1 MSASVEEAPPL
12 FLEAAAGF
20 FSTSKLGCSSSKM
33 LTSSLLLLVT
43 LPFLA
48 RRQDTIQDS
57 FQFGRSLGRERG
69 RQVRTVEE
77 VSAVLEGLGEH
88 VKTTLDNPIS
98 THINCDLC
106 APLLVILPLLFII
119 AYMLEFIAG

>member
-1 MSASVEEAPPL
+1 MADRWWQQDGEIGRLAGCRWGIGTPRPDQDRCE
-12 FLEAAAGF
+12 EAAAGG
-20 FSTSKLGCSSSKM
+20 THGRHPVDVWRGQGPTETPVAHRPGMVVLQ
-33 LTSSLLLLVT
+33 LTCFTWSLANLTLT

-77 VSAVLEGLGEH
+77 VSAVL
-88 VKTTLDNPIS
+88 
-98 THINCDLC
+98 
-106 APLLVILPLLFII
+106 
-119 AYMLEFIAG
+119 